1 MSKIL
6 VINTVC
12 LLLSSPS
19 RIKARCLPS
28 VSVRDFSRGQGCERA
43 PVIPPVPTQASMT
56 SRAQV
61 SRLFSAPPPPT
72 PLGAWMW
79 GKGRTVALQTW
90 GEEHTCHLYIWGHLR
105 ETISSQIRRVM
116 GGRGQQGRLSL
127 LPTTHPPFPLLPTTL
142 KSDYRAPQ
150 TSYYF
155 VPRLLNLVLHLCV
168 DNSRHV
174 LSRAGES
181 KYIGDLSTPGQ
192 GLKREQ

>member
-1 MSKIL
+1 MFASELSKQNKGTL
-6 VINTVC
+6 SPFC
-12 LLLSSPS
+12 LRQGFFEGSGMRKSSCHPTS
-19 RIKARCLPS
+19 AYTGVYDFTGPGIKAF
-28 VSVRDFSRGQGCERA
+28 FS
-43 PVIPPVPTQASMT
+43 
-56 SRAQV
+56 
-61 SRLFSAPPPPT
+61 PPPPA